1 MTKEQNHNI
10 FIANQIY
17 PDAQSIFS
25 FSNKP
30 IDSLKDN
37 CYIVVDTNV
46 LLVPYTVHPK
56 SLAEIAETYRNLA
69 SENRLIVPGQV
80 AREFA
85 KNRAGK
91 ISELYQQ
98 LSRKRDK
105 DIDLK
110 LEPYPLLEEIEDFQ
124 NSLEILKEL
133 KGLVKQYK
141 EKLGNVLDQIKNW
154 SWNDPVSLIYRDIF
168 LGDVIF
174 DLPLE
179 DQNKLHEELS
189 YRQLHK
195 LPPGY
200 KDAAKS
206 DQGIGD
212 FLIWKT
218 ILRLGEI
225 HKKSVIFVS
234 LDQKADWWYQS
245 EKQALYPRYELVD
258 EFRRVSDGQSFQ
270 IITFSEFL
278 KLYGASKEVV
288 EEVLRKEASE
298 SGTDCVAQLRELD
311 HGSLFQEL
319 ELIISDYIHE
329 IVEDIAVSSK
339 ITETNASSWSIEDF
353 SIDDVEFVSGKCL
366 VRVSYVC
373 CGEQSDEHF
382 FFGDEL
388 FGEADVIIDQ
398 HGDIDFRVLTCE
410 IKYPEDLD

>member
-1 MTKEQNHNI
+1 MTKEQSQNI

-25 FSNKP
+25 FSNKS
-30 IDSLKDN
+30 IDVLKDE

-56 SLAEIAETYRNLA
+56 SLAEIAETYRSLA
-69 SENRLIVPGQV
+69 AENRLIVPGQV

-110 LEPYPLLEEIEDFQ
+110 LESYPLLEEIEDFQ
-124 NSLEILKEL
+124 NSLKTLKEL
-133 KGLVKQYK
+133 KNLVKQYK

-168 LGDVIF
+168 SGDVIF

-179 DQNKLHEELS
+179 DQAKLHEELS

-258 EFRRVSDGQSFQ
+258 EFRRISDGQSFQ
-270 IITFSEFL
+270 IITFSQFL

-288 EEVLRKEASE
+288 EEVLREEVSE
-298 SGTDCVAQLRELD
+298 SEDDCVAQLRELS
-311 HGSLFQEL
+311 HGNLFQEL
-319 ELIISDYIHE
+319 ELIISDYIGDM
-329 IVEDIAVSSK
+329 VEDVTISSK
-339 ITETNASSWSIEDF
+339 IAETNASSWSIDEFD
-353 SIDDVEFVSGKCL
+353 IDDVEFSPDECL
-366 VRVSYVC
+366 VRVSYKC
-373 CGEQSDEHF
+373 FGEQSDEQF
-382 FFGDEL
+382 FVADEL
-388 FGEADVIIDQ
+388 VGEADVTINQ
-398 HGDIDFRVLTCE
+398 YGDVNCRVLSCE
-410 IKYPEDLD
+410 IKYPDD